1 MKNSITA
8 SIVFCFK
15 GETHKLSVD
24 LDIDNI
30 MNEGAA
36 LPELC
41 ALIAKV
47 NNVDLYSYEFE
58 MMQAESVIYE
68 NAQGLI
74 ADYVIDE
81 ALDFAAFE
89 ILWKEQSFLQQ
100 LGIIAK
106 QHLSIDDLDK
116 QTDIKQALID
126 AYQLG
131 LKSE

>member
-24 LDIDNI
+24 LDIDGI

-41 ALIAKV
+41 SLIAKV
-47 NNVDLYSYEFE
+47 NNIDLYSYEYE

-68 NAQGLI
+68 NARGLI
-74 ADYVIDE
+74 SNYVIDE
-81 ALDFAAFE
+81 SLDFSAFE
-89 ILWKEQSFLQQ
+89 IDWKEQSFLQQ
-100 LGIIAK
+100 LGVIAK
-106 QHLSIDDLDK
+106 QHLSIDNLDE
-116 QTDIKQALID
+116 QVDIKQALIE
-126 AYQLG
+126 AYRLG
-131 LKSE
+131 LMSE